1 MLFQGIKRII
11 RGLCITINFARTRL
25 VIVLRKPVA
34 ILVTVFFN
42 PTKLTIDT
50 IITKSFLIS
59 HFSSRR

>member
-50 IITKSFLIS
+50 IITKSF
-59 HFSSRR
+59 F